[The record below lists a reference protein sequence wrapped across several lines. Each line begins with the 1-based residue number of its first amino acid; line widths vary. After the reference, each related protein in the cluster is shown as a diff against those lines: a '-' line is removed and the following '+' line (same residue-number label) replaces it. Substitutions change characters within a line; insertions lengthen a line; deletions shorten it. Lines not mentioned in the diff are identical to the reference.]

1 METNK
6 SEINVGDFVLI
17 EDTLHEI
24 LAVESSFSAFSKV
37 MRYSLCYA
45 SDELP
50 QLKTML
56 DYTIQSLN
64 INKASSITEVTIPV
78 IRVADIP
85 TSKYGSPYEMAER
98 LLENAQ
104 YRGLDRYPNVQVT
117 NFMMSNTGMKAARQ
131 AASLYSPEPY
141 GTMISVFKN
150 AKDRKRARRS
160 TMKPGRAFKHMLE
173 TADEK
178 EISKLAETYIEATA
192 PREFILKEGVTRKD
206 FRRAYCGVRADNRN
220 VQITGKRKAIA
231 RSCMHTL
238 KVESD
243 TPREDMSPAEVFAS
257 GDFKVAWLETTDKK
271 IAARVV
277 FSNKE
282 GHNKTQAPIYGA
294 CEQSINELEDYLARE
309 GVGNVTDWKGMRVLR
324 IDTPDGQVG
333 PYMDCGIKGDEVGG
347 YIELCEYGSITFES
361 TDGYTSDGVYCENC
375 NDVHQ
380 QEEMCQ
386 TPEGDMICTSCF
398 EDNYICL
405 DNGEVYPQNE
415 VVEAAWFCTN
425 NRRVKYNWVHIDDAY
440 FCEEQSEYWD
450 INDLTETDDGEE
462 YMPTHMIP
470 DYPDRFLSH
479 FQEEED

>member
-24 LAVESSFSAFSKV
+24 LVVESSFSGFSKV

-45 SDELP
+45 RDELP
-50 QLKTML
+50 RLKTML

-78 IRVADIP
+78 IRATDIP
-85 TSKYGSPYEMAER
+85 TSKYGNPHEMAER
-98 LLENAQ
+98 LLESEQ
-104 YRGLDRYPNVQVT
+104 YRGLDRYPNVQVA
-117 NFMMSNTGMKAARQ
+117 NFMMSNTGMTVARQ

-173 TADEK
+173 TANEK

-220 VQITGKRKAIA
+220 VQTTSKRKAIA

-282 GHNKTQAPIYGA
+282 GRTRTQAPVYGA

-309 GVGNVTDWKGMRVLR
+309 EVGNVTDWKGMRVLR

-361 TDGYTSDGVYCENC
+361 TDGYTSDGIYCEIC

-380 QEEMCQ
+380 QDEMCQ
-386 TPEGDMICTSCF
+386 TPEGDLICTSCF
-398 EDNYICL
+398 DENYISL
-405 DNGEVYPQNE
+405 DDGGVYSKDE
-415 VVEAAWFCTN
+415 VVEAYYYRNSTARCDL
-425 NRRVKYNWVHIDDAY
+425 YHIDETVY
-440 FCEEQSEYWD
+440 CEELSEDWHVD
-450 INDLTETDDGEE
+450 CVTETDDGEE

-479 FQEEED
+479 FEEEEE